1 MGMMRD
7 GSRREDRDHDKDHGD
22 EKKKDDKDM
31 KDGGA
36 RRLDGH
42 EGGEGEGEPMDHD
55 GDHKHD
61 GEGQRRHRENH
72 WLCHQALE
80 IYAMVAQSTHDGP
93 DDHSRG
99 GNSTSDAHELLEQ
112 LEDAVDMV
120 FGGASTL
127 TVAAST
133 VAAAAALSLF

>member
-7 GSRREDRDHDKDHGD
+7 GSGREDRDHDKEHGD
-22 EKKKDDKDM
+22 EKKEVDRDM
-31 KDGGA
+31 KDDGA

-42 EGGEGEGEPMDHD
+42 EGGEGEPMD
-55 GDHKHD
+55 HD

-80 IYAMVAQSTHDGP
+80 IYAMVAQSTHAGP